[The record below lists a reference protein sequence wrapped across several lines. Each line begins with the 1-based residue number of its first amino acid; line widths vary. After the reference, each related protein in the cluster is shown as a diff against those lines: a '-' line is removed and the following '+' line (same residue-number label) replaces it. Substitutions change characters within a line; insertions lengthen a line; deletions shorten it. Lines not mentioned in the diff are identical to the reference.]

1 MEKTIDFLQVKIEKA
16 KMQLPK
22 ETLQAINN
30 VKWENIILS
39 MKESKNLNFT
49 QVEDLLLETELVLC
63 GLVKTEDYPKEI
75 TNRLRIP
82 KAKTDE
88 IINELNEKVFK
99 KIRQELIKIKE
110 LNQKFGNR
118 EQILSNNTEVV
129 EQEAPNKEI
138 EKQEKEILTTSG
150 IDLLKE
156 ETPKAVNKENTESNE
171 ENLVEKRGEMLENIT
186 NPEEIK
192 NNPKIAN
199 ILEKRL
205 NSTFTLPQKNTEQK
219 EEKIDFLVKKSIPKI
234 DPYREIPE

>member
-30 VKWENIILS
+30 VKWENVILA

-110 LNQKFGNR
+110 FNQKFGN
-118 EQILSNNTEVV
+118 TEVQKNSTL
-129 EQEAPNKEI
+129 EEENSANKEI
-138 EKQEKEILTTSG
+138 EKHEEDVLVQTG
-150 IDLLKE
+150 INIIKGD
-156 ETPKAVNKENTESNE
+156 NTETIKPSLEKE
-171 ENLVEKRGEMLENIT
+171 ENLEEKRGEILENIT
-186 NPEEIK
+186 KPEEIK
-192 NNPKIAN
+192 NNPKSIN

-205 NSTFTLPQKNTEQK
+205 NSTFSLPQKNTEHK

>member
-30 VKWENIILS
+30 VKWENVILT

-63 GLVKTEDYPKEI
+63 GLIKTEDYPKEI

-99 KIRQELIKIKE
+99 KIRQELIRIKE
-110 LNQKFGNR
+110 LNEKFA
-118 EQILSNNTEVV
+118 NTEIKK
-129 EQEAPNKEI
+129 EDTITNTATEIQNKEI
-138 EKQEKEILTTSG
+138 EKHEEDVLTNTGINIIKE
-150 IDLLKE
+150 
-156 ETPKAVNKENTESNE
+156 ENTEIPKPILEKE
-171 ENLVEKRGEMLENIT
+171 ENLEEKRGEILENIT
-186 NPEEIK
+186 NPEDIK
-192 NNPKIAN
+192 NTPKIVN

-205 NSTFTLPQKNTEQK
+205 NSTFSLPQKNTEHK
-219 EEKIDFLVKKSIPKI
+219 EEKVDFLVKKSIPKI